1 MGSGSRTSDGR
12 TATGF
17 RPPVCP
23 YRPAAAGSPALAAPP
38 AVAVAGSTGHRGDV
52 TDRSE
57 GRSVRSWRSR
67 SAPDPGPLTQDA
79 LREAFLTMG
88 GEMLGFARKSLFD
101 WSLADDAV
109 QETFARAW
117 RSRKQFDPGRG
128 SLRTWLFTIE
138 RRVIIDLM
146 QKRTLTGTTLDE
158 RADVA
163 LMDGLEDAIVSW
175 QVGAA
180 VDRLHGDHRRV
191 IHELYFNGRSGPEV
205 AALLEIPEGTVRSR
219 AFYAL
224 KSLRVLLNEE
234 GWDE

>member
-1 MGSGSRTSDGR
+1 MRTWR
-12 TATGF
+12 A
-17 RPPVCP
+17 
-23 YRPAAAGSPALAAPP
+23 RPAPESG
-38 AVAVAGSTGHRGDV
+38 G
-52 TDRSE
+52 
-57 GRSVRSWRSR
+57 
-67 SAPDPGPLTQDA
+67 LTQDV

-101 WSLADDAV
+101 GGLADDAV

-117 RSRKQFDPGRG
+117 RSRKQFDPDKG

-138 RRVIIDLM
+138 RRAIIDLM
-146 QKRTLTGTTLDE
+146 QKQVPHLTALDDPAE
-158 RADVA
+158 VA
-163 LMDGLEDAIVSW
+163 TMDGLEDAIVSW
-175 QVGAA
+175 QVGDALE
-180 VDRLHGDHRRV
+180 RLHADHRRV

>member
-1 MGSGSRTSDGR
+1 MRTWR
-12 TATGF
+12 A
-17 RPPVCP
+17 
-23 YRPAAAGSPALAAPP
+23 RPAPESG
-38 AVAVAGSTGHRGDV
+38 G
-52 TDRSE
+52 
-57 GRSVRSWRSR
+57 
-67 SAPDPGPLTQDA
+67 LTQDV

-101 WSLADDAV
+101 GGLADDAV

-117 RSRKQFDPGRG
+117 RSRKQFDPDKG

-138 RRVIIDLM
+138 RRAIIDLM
-146 QKRTLTGTTLDE
+146 LKQVPHLTALDDPAE
-158 RADVA
+158 VA
-163 LMDGLEDAIVSW
+163 TMDGLEDAIVSW
-175 QVGAA
+175 QVGDALE
-180 VDRLHGDHRRV
+180 RLHADHRRV